1 MPSEPRRREPSV
13 GAALSHAV
21 TKLQQAG
28 VPSPAVDAALL
39 LEAVTGW
46 RRTEQLVRRD
56 HTLAPELWD
65 EFQELLARRAA
76 REPLQHVL
84 GEATFLD
91 LRVRVTPGVLVPR
104 PETERL
110 VELVLEELGTAP
122 GRPGDVVIDV
132 GTGTG
137 AIALALKAARPTLQV
152 WATDVSQ
159 AALALAEANADL
171 LGLHIQVRRSD
182 LLADPDV
189 AAAAATAVAIV
200 SNPPYLPEADRTA
213 VEPEVAVEPD
223 VALYAGHDGLDV
235 ARRLARQVQEVA
247 RRGALVALEL
257 DPRNAGEMA
266 AEMAAAGFEGVR
278 LEADLAGRDR
288 FVLARR

>member
-1 MPSEPRRREPSV
+1 MPNGPRRREQSV
-13 GAALSHAV
+13 SAALSLAV
-21 TKLQQAG
+21 VKLQEAG
-28 VPSPAVDAALL
+28 VPSPEVDAALL

-65 EFQELLARRAA
+65 DFQALLARRAA

-91 LRVRVTPGVLVPR
+91 LRLRVTPGVLVPR

-110 VELVLEELGTAP
+110 VELVLEELGSVPA
-122 GRPGDVVIDV
+122 RAGDVAIDV

-137 AIALALKAARPTLQV
+137 AIALALKAARPTLHV
-152 WATDVSQ
+152 WATDVSP
-159 AALALAEANADL
+159 AALSLAEANAHR
-171 LGLHIQVRRSD
+171 LGLRIEVRRSD
-182 LLADPDV
+182 LLADPGV

-200 SNPPYLPEADRTA
+200 SNPPYLPDADRGV

-223 VALYAGHDGLDV
+223 QALYAGPDGLDV
-235 ARRLARQVQEVA
+235 ARRLARQTLDLV
-247 RRGALVALEL
+247 RPGALVALEL
-257 DPRNAGEMA
+257 DPRNAQEMA
-266 AEMAAAGFEGVR
+266 AEMDEAGFSDVR